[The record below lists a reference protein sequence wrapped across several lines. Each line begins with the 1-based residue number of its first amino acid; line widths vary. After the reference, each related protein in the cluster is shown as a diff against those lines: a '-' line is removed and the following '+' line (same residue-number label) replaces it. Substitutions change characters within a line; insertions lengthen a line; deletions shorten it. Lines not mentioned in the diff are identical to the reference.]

1 MKDALFAF
9 LDEGVSPWH
18 AVAAAAKR
26 LEAAGFARLEETEE
40 WSLEP
45 GKCYYTTRSGSAA
58 VAWRMPEGMI
68 RSWRVTA
75 SHSDSP
81 TWRLKSL
88 DRKKEGCLT
97 PEVEGY
103 GGMDMASWLNRPL
116 TLAGRVI
123 VRTAEGV
130 ESRLICPD
138 RDLLCIPGLAVHMDR
153 GRNDGHR
160 YNPQI
165 DLQPLYGLEGDRPLS
180 QLVAEEAGA
189 AAEDVLGFDLNLVP
203 RQKAVALGGAGALF
217 MAPRIDDLECACT
230 TLLGFLESSTPAG
243 ICGVWAMLDNEEVG
257 SSSAQGAE
265 GTFLRDVLDRVMEA
279 VGGGVQ
285 DRCRAIAGSLCL
297 SADNAHA
304 NHPQFPEKAD
314 PAFPVELGGGV
325 VLKYNASQ
333 KYTTSGMTAALFET
347 VCRRAGVPVQMF
359 ANRADLPGG
368 STLGNLLTHSVSMP
382 MADVGLPQL
391 AMHAAVETAALPD
404 AEAMVKA
411 AAAFYAADIRAAG
424 DGAYRLD

>member
-18 AVAAAAKR
+18 AAAAAAKR
-26 LEAAGFARLEETEE
+26 LEDAGFARLEETEE
-40 WSLEP
+40 WKLEP
-45 GKCYYTTRSGSAA
+45 GKGYYTTRSGSAV
-58 VAWRMPEGMI
+58 VAWRMPEGMV

-81 TWRLKSL
+81 AWRIKSL

-116 TLAGRVI
+116 TLAGRVV

-138 RDLLCIPGLAVHMDR
+138 QDLLCIPGLAVHMDR
-153 GRNDGHR
+153 GRNDGHH

-180 QLVAEEAGA
+180 QLVAEEAGVPV
-189 AAEDVLGFDLNLVP
+189 EDVLGFDLNLIP
-203 RQKAVALGGAGALF
+203 RQKAVALGEGLF

-230 TLLGFLESSTPAG
+230 TLMGFLEGKAPEG
-243 ICGVWAMLDNEEVG
+243 VCPVWAMLDNEEVG
-257 SSSAQGAE
+257 SSSAQGAQ
-265 GTFLRDVLDRVMEA
+265 GTFLRDVMDRVMEA
-279 VGGGVQ
+279 VGGGIQ

-297 SADNAHA
+297 SADNGHA
-304 NHPQFPEKAD
+304 NHPQFPEKSD
-314 PAFPVELGGGV
+314 PAFPVKLGGGV
-325 VLKYNASQ
+325 ILKYNASQ
-333 KYTTSGMTAALFET
+333 KYTTNGMTAALFEA
-347 VCRRAGVPVQMF
+347 VCRKVGVPCQMF

-368 STLGNLLTHSVSMP
+368 STLGNLLTHSISMP

-391 AMHAAVETAALPD
+391 AMHAAVETAALSD
-404 AEAMVKA
+404 AKDMVTA
-411 AAAFYAADIRAAG
+411 VTAFYTAEIEVAG
-424 DGAYRLD
+424 DGVYRLS